1 MQVSWE
7 IDDRGWVRLA
17 LWDGAILPP
26 MMSPGSSLTKF
37 WRALQP
43 LIPFKGSGEYSCEDS
58 RHPPVIH
65 FILLLHQSFAR
76 WPVNGTCTAWY
87 HSISIYSHQFSPG
100 SKVRYGKK
108 SFKESNHVISPPFR
122 DFKPLILNL

>member
-1 MQVSWE
+1 MLPDRKKFYTIGELVLCNCTERAEGDKMGGGGREEKIGCGQKQLLMLQVSWE

-76 WPVNGTCTAWY
+76 
-87 HSISIYSHQFSPG
+87 
-100 SKVRYGKK
+100 
-108 SFKESNHVISPPFR
+108 
-122 DFKPLILNL
+122 